1 VTVEAKICGVRTPAI
16 LEAAI
21 SAGAEFVGLVF
32 FPKSPRNLTIPDA
45 VDLAG
50 AVGGRARTVAVVV
63 DPDDDLVDRIV
74 ANVRPD
80 VLQLHGAET
89 PERVGAIKT
98 RAGLTVFKAVPVS
111 DAWEVAA
118 AARYSAVADRILFDT
133 KAPPGSELPGGNGLS
148 FDWAILEAAAAPFA
162 LSGGLDADN
171 VAEAIRQSGAALVDV
186 SSGVETA
193 PGEKDSVL
201 INQFVHAVREA
212 APKQKKAS

>member
-1 VTVEAKICGVRTPAI
+1 
-16 LEAAI
+16 
-21 SAGAEFVGLVF
+21 
-32 FPKSPRNLTIPDA
+32 
-45 VDLAG
+45 
-50 AVGGRARTVAVVV
+50 
-63 DPDDDLVDRIV
+63 
-74 ANVRPD
+74 
-80 VLQLHGAET
+80 
-89 PERVGAIKT
+89 
-98 RAGLTVFKAVPVS
+98 
-111 DAWEVAA
+111 
-118 AARYSAVADRILFDT
+118 
-133 KAPPGSELPGGNGLS
+133 LS